1 MMQSSDPQDNL
12 FGFTKPL
19 VDLETKPGEDLKDKL
34 VSVLLFACTLVSVI
48 TTFGIVGIIFQVTFE
63 FFQEVSLADFFLDT
77 KWTPLFAQKHFGV
90 WPLINGTL
98 LTTAIAMSVAI
109 PLGLSSAI
117 YLAEYAKPRVAAFL
131 RPAVELLAGV
141 PTVVYGYFA
150 LLFVTPL
157 LRNIFP
163 LEVFNALSAGLMM
176 GIMITPT
183 VGSISLDAIRAVPS
197 ALREG
202 SYALGMTKLETIF
215 KVVLP
220 AALSGIIASIILGIS
235 RAVGETMT
243 VVIAAGLQPRLTLN
257 PFEAIATMTAYMA
270 QISGGDSPRGSL
282 NFKTLYAVG
291 AVLFLLTLILNLVS
305 YWIAR
310 RFKEKYD

>member
-1 MMQSSDPQDNL
+1 MQNFNSQEDSYLPSRQSLDKNPSEDISEKIVALIL
-12 FGFTKPL
+12 FTCA
-19 VDLETKPGEDLKDKL
+19 L
-34 VSVLLFACTLVSVI
+34 VSVL
-48 TTFGIVGIIFQVTFE
+48 TTFGIVVIIFQETFG
-63 FFQEVSLADFFLDT
+63 FFQEVSFAQFFLDT
-77 KWTPLFAQKHFGV
+77 KWTPLFANRHFGI
-90 WPLINGTL
+90 WPLINGTF

-117 YLAEYAKPRVAAFL
+117 YLSEYAQPKVAAVL

-157 LRNIFP
+157 LRNIIP
-163 LEVFNALSAGLMM
+163 VEIFNSLSAGIMM

-183 VGSISLDAIRAVPS
+183 VGSISLDAIKAVPRS
-197 ALREG
+197 LREG
-202 SYALGMTKLETIF
+202 AYAVGITKLETIF
-215 KVVLP
+215 QVVLP

-243 VVIAAGLQPRLTLN
+243 VLIAAGLQPKVTIN
-257 PFEAIATMTAYMA
+257 IAESIETMTAYMA

-291 AVLFLLTLILNLVS
+291 AVLFVITLILNIVS
-305 YWIAR
+305 YWIAN
-310 RFKEKYD
+310 RFKEKYE

>member
-1 MMQSSDPQDNL
+1 MQNNTFHDDPYLLSRQSLDKNISEDIIERIVRAIL
-12 FGFTKPL
+12 FACA
-19 VDLETKPGEDLKDKL
+19 L
-34 VSVLLFACTLVSVI
+34 VSVL
-48 TTFGIVGIIFQVTFE
+48 TTFGIVLIIFQETFS
-63 FFQEVSLADFFLDT
+63 FFQEVSFAQFFLDT
-77 KWTPLFAQKHFGV
+77 KWTPLFAERHFGV
-90 WPLINGTL
+90 WPLINGTF

-117 YLAEYAKPRVAAFL
+117 YLSEYAQPKVAAVL

-150 LLFVTPL
+150 LLFLTPL
-157 LRNIFP
+157 LRHLIP
-163 LEVFNALSAGLMM
+163 LEIFNALSAGLMM

-183 VGSISLDAIRAVPS
+183 VGSISLDAIRSVPRS
-197 ALREG
+197 LREG
-202 SYALGMTKLETIF
+202 AYALGITKLETIF

-220 AALSGIIASIILGIS
+220 AALSGIVASIILGIS

-243 VVIAAGLQPRLTLN
+243 VLIAAGLQPKLTIS
-257 PFEAIATMTAYMA
+257 FAESIATMTAYMA

-291 AVLFLLTLILNLVS
+291 AVLFVLTLSLNIVS
-305 YWIAR
+305 YWIANR
-310 RFKEKYD
+310 YKEKYE

>member
-1 MMQSSDPQDNL
+1 MQNTNYRDNPDILSRQSLNKNASEDISEKIVATIL
-12 FGFTKPL
+12 FACA
-19 VDLETKPGEDLKDKL
+19 L
-34 VSVLLFACTLVSVI
+34 VSVL
-48 TTFGIVGIIFQVTFE
+48 TTFGIVVIIFQETFS
-63 FFQEVSLADFFLDT
+63 FFQEVSFAQFFLDT
-77 KWTPLFAQKHFGV
+77 KWTPLFADRHFGV

-98 LTTAIAMSVAI
+98 LTTAIAMAVAI

-117 YLAEYAKPRVAAFL
+117 YLSEYAQPQVAAIL
-131 RPAVELLAGV
+131 RPAVELLAGI

-150 LLFVTPL
+150 LLFLTPL
-157 LRNIFP
+157 LRNLMP
-163 LEVFNALSAGLMM
+163 LEIFNALSAGLMM

-183 VGSISLDAIRAVPS
+183 VGSISLDAIKAVPRS
-197 ALREG
+197 LREG
-202 SYALGMTKLETIF
+202 AYALGITKLETIF

-243 VVIAAGLQPRLTLN
+243 VLIAAGQQPRLTIN
-257 PFEAIATMTAYMA
+257 FMESVETMTAYMA

-291 AVLFLLTLILNLVS
+291 AVLFILTLALNIVS
-305 YWIAR
+305 HWVAN
-310 RFKEKYD
+310 RFKEKYE